1 MLAGARV
8 TWQVSG
14 VVRPRDRIGQLVGQR
29 YELVALLGQGG
40 QGAVYKAFDRW
51 AECLVAVKILGS
63 KKAKEPQALER
74 LMREQ
79 QAMSELKGTAAVQF
93 MDLCRGND
101 GDLCLVMEL
110 LTGVDLDE
118 HLYSLQLR
126 KERMS
131 PKRVAEIFDPV
142 VSTLEVAH
150 AAGILHRDLKP
161 ANIFLL
167 ENGGV
172 RLLDFGMTRLKGG
185 VPLTAAG
192 TVMGSP
198 SFMAPEAWKGLSD
211 LLDARADVYSL
222 GVMVFLALTG
232 ELPLSG
238 STVQEKFLSATQGK
252 HKSLRELRPDLSRR
266 ADEWAARALAMDRD
280 QRFGSVRALWDGF
293 LTTFRVKPPG
303 ASLWARAR
311 GAIDKFAGSRAGS
324 RRAEPTPVQAPVA
337 APWRRALSPREP
349 REQLPNRAQPQPPA
363 NPPPRQPKAVEDTL
377 DLATQDLLPLEAPE
391 QHPSPP
397 RPPDKTLS
405 ISAEGI
411 VEPTADES
419 APEAPAKK

>member
-1 MLAGARV
+1 MA
-8 TWQVSG
+8 
-14 VVRPRDRIGQLVGQR
+14 RPRDRIGQLIGQR

-51 AECLVAVKILGS
+51 AACPVAVKILGS

-79 QAMSELKGTAAVQF
+79 QAMSELKGTAAVQL

-131 PKRVAEIFDPV
+131 PERVAEIFDPV

-167 ENGGV
+167 EDGGV
-172 RLLDFGMTRLKGG
+172 RLLDFGMARLKSA

-222 GVMVFLALTG
+222 GVMIFLALTG

-238 STVQEKFLSATQGK
+238 GTVQEKFLSATRGK

-266 ADEWAARALAMDRD
+266 ADEWAARALAMDRE
-280 QRFGSVRALWDGF
+280 QRFGSVRTLWDGF
-293 LTTFRVKPPG
+293 LATFRVKPPG
-303 ASLWARAR
+303 ASFWARAR
-311 GAIDKFAGSRAGS
+311 QAMQNFAGSG
-324 RRAEPTPVQAPVA
+324 RAESTPVKAPVA
-337 APWRRALSPREP
+337 APARSAVPPREP
-349 REQLPNRAQPQPPA
+349 HERLPIQARRQPPA
-363 NPPPRQPKAVEDTL
+363 NPQPRHPNAIEDTL

-391 QHPSPP
+391 QHRSPP
-397 RPPDKTLS
+397 RPTDKTLS
-405 ISAEGI
+405 ISAEVI
-411 VEPTADES
+411 VETTADES
-419 APEAPAKK
+419 TPESSHKK